1 VDFSVT
7 GPTHPVVP
15 TPEDRCGFT
24 YTREDGDQHSCYR
37 RTWRDTDR
45 CVWHAEVHDEDG
57 KPDDALRSARAAPS
71 TRSANAATGPSELLD
86 GARLVGE
93 TVQEAVDLSGASL
106 RDADL
111 RDVDLRDADLSEAD
125 LRDADLRDADLRGA
139 DLSGAACWD
148 AEFNDAYMLGA
159 DCRGTSFRGADLTD
173 ATLREADLTGA
184 NLEGA
189 FLDRADLLGTDLS
202 DVRAYG
208 VVLAGARADETTVLD
223 DRCIY
228 DPVRDD
234 YEVTERGPDPLM
246 KAAGTYQEF
255 EKLCG
260 ENALLTAK
268 SRYFVRRQD
277 IHTSDHRDEG
287 RWGHWLRA
295 RLSRA
300 VVLYGES
307 PSRVLAA
314 AALVILS
321 SALLYPLGGLE
332 DGATGEPLTYPPPGQ
347 PVEFAATLVDS
358 VYFSTLTFTTMTYGH
373 LVPVGFGKFLTMFET
388 AAGVVLIALLVFV
401 YGRRAAR

>member
-173 ATLREADLTGA
+173 AP
-184 NLEGA
+184 
-189 FLDRADLLGTDLS
+189 S
-202 DVRAYG
+202 
-208 VVLAGARADETTVLD
+208 
-223 DRCIY
+223 
-228 DPVRDD
+228 
-234 YEVTERGPDPLM
+234 
-246 KAAGTYQEF
+246 
-255 EKLCG
+255 
-260 ENALLTAK
+260 
-268 SRYFVRRQD
+268 
-277 IHTSDHRDEG
+277 G
-287 RWGHWLRA
+287 R
-295 RLSRA
+295 
-300 VVLYGES
+300 
-307 PSRVLAA
+307 P
-314 AALVILS
+314 
-321 SALLYPLGGLE
+321 
-332 DGATGEPLTYPPPGQ
+332 T
-347 PVEFAATLVDS
+347 
-358 VYFSTLTFTTMTYGH
+358 
-373 LVPVGFGKFLTMFET
+373 
-388 AAGVVLIALLVFV
+388 
-401 YGRRAAR
+401 